1 MTEPAAS
8 PSPSPSPIPP
18 GSPEA
23 LEQGCHCSFL
33 LNDPERTGEF
43 VNPLCPL
50 HGTQPEGRANA
61 S

>member
-1 MTEPAAS
+1 MNVPTPQ
-8 PSPSPSPIPP
+8 PP

-23 LEQGCHCSFL
+23 LDQGCQCSFL
-33 LNDPERTGEF
+33 LNDPEQPTQF

-50 HGTQPEGRANA
+50 HGAQHEGRANA